1 MKKNLMF
8 NSYETM
14 QQLVAKKLATV
25 KTDGKF
31 DTFKYHRNVMYDN
44 LWQKYPELLEVRGH
58 VYDNRNGR
66 LVQAAPRKTFN
77 YLENDTWKN
86 VPLDTPVQVFKK
98 LNGFLA
104 CATEYEG
111 ELVVSTTGTTNSEY
125 AVWAKEL
132 IQIWYENPKNKISCA
147 SQGFTDVFEIVVP
160 QDPHIVEEQE
170 GCHWLGYRNKTHGKF
185 TPSNW
190 LRPTNNKGEYIECTL
205 ARAIELAQSDRGEG
219 FMLYDAAGNCCKLK
233 TPYYVGKKILMRMTE
248 KNVHAM
254 YMGLLPARLPEMWYD
269 AVNAVK
275 KTYKVEDWIAMQA
288 QTRRKVLEQ
297 YV

>member
-1 MKKNLMF
+1 MF

-58 VYDNRNGR
+58 VYDNRNGK

-86 VPLDTPVQVFKK
+86 VPLDTPVKVFKK
-98 LNGFLA
+98 LNGYLA
-104 CATEYEG
+104 CATAYEG

-132 IQIWYENPKNKISCA
+132 ISEFYGPDGRLENPSE
-147 SQGFTDVFEIVVP
+147 FHTDLFEIVVP
-160 QDPHIVEEQE
+160 QDPHIVEERG
-170 GCHWLGYRNKTHGKF
+170 GCHWLGYRNKTHGEF

-190 LRPTNNKGEYIECTL
+190 LRPYNMKGTIKFTL
-205 ARAIELAQSDRGEG
+205 GDTLQYAQNDRGEG

-233 TPYYVGKKILMRMTE
+233 TPYYIGKKLLMRMTE
-248 KNVHAM
+248 KNIRAM

-269 AVNAVK
+269 AVHAVK
-275 KTYKVEDWIAMQA
+275 NTYSADDWIAMDA